1 MTEPHDRAGNE
12 YTNGKQDG
20 WPLQD
25 DPALAYTVHAQRP
38 VGRGQS
44 YEDALTLAAYLV
56 LAAIFG
62 AGLLLGLLVGAWIW

>member
-1 MTEPHDRAGNE
+1 MSSKPHERAGHE
-12 YTNGKQDG
+12 YSTRNGH
-20 WPLQD
+20 LQD
-25 DPALAYTVHAQRP
+25 DPALAYTAHAQRP

-62 AGLLLGLLVGAWIW
+62 AGLLLGLLVGVWIW